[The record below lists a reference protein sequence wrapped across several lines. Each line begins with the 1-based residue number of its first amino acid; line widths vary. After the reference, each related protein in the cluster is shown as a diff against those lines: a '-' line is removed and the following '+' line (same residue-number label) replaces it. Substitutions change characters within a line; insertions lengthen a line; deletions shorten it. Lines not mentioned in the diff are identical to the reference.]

1 MMEKF
6 QKFGGAIFTPVLLFT
21 FSGIMVALTIVF
33 TNPAI
38 VGSIANEGTLWTDIW
53 TSLQNGAW
61 TVFTQMEILFAIGL
75 PLGLAKKASGRAA
88 LESFVLYIT
97 FTYFVSSFIQ
107 FFGPFFG
114 VDFAAEPGGQ
124 SGLKMI
130 AGIKTL
136 DIGVLGAIL
145 IAAVVVWIHN
155 RYFEKKLPDFLGI
168 FQGSSFV
175 CIVGFFA
182 MFALAFVMCLVWP
195 KVQNGIV
202 SLQGLMTSSGAF
214 GVWLFTFLERILIPT
229 GLHHFVATP
238 FLYGPAVVEGGITRY
253 WMEHVNEF
261 AQSTR
266 PMIDLFPEGG
276 FALTGNGKIFAPVGI
291 AAAFYATAKPDKKK
305 KVLTLLIPITLTA
318 VIAGITEPLEFTFL
332 FVAPVLFAVHA
343 FLSATMAV
351 VMYKFGVVGDLG
363 AGAIEQAAKTWI
375 PLAQNHWQTYV
386 LQFVI
391 GVAFIGIYFIVFRTL
406 ILKLDLA
413 TPGREIDSDDVKF
426 YSKKEYKEKQSQT
439 DGDAFQNQAAGFIE
453 ALGGKDNIDTI
464 ANCATRLRVKV
475 KEEEKLASDAAFRE
489 LGAHGVVRKGK
500 AVQIIVGLDV
510 PIVKAQAD
518 LLLKGVN

>member
-53 TSLQNGAW
+53 TIFQNGAW

-88 LESFVLYIT
+88 LSSFVLYIT

-114 VDFAAEPGGQ
+114 VDFSAEPGGQ
-124 SGLKMI
+124 SGLKLI

-145 IAAVVVWIHN
+145 VAAIVVWVHN

-175 CIVGFFA
+175 CIVGFFV
-182 MFALAFVMCLVWP
+182 MFALAFLMCLIWP

-202 SLQGLMTSSGAF
+202 SLQGVMTSSGAF

-261 AQSTR
+261 AQSTK

-318 VIAGITEPLEFTFL
+318 VVAGITEPLEFTFL
-332 FVAPVLFAVHA
+332 FVAPMLFAVHA

-363 AGAIEQAAKTWI
+363 AGMIEQAAKTWI

-391 GVAFIGIYFIVFRTL
+391 GIVFIGIYFIVFRTL
-406 ILKLDLA
+406 ILKFDLA
-413 TPGREIDSDDVKF
+413 TPGREIDSDNVKF
-426 YSKKEYKEKQSQT
+426 YSKKEYKEKQAKAGS
-439 DGDAFQNQAAGFIE
+439 DAFQDQAAGFIE
-453 ALGGKDNIDTI
+453 ALGGKENIDTI

-475 KEEEKLASDAAFRE
+475 KDEEQLASDAVFRD

-500 AVQIIVGLDV
+500 SVQIIVGLDV
-510 PIVKAQAD
+510 PMVKAQAD
-518 LLLKGVN
+518 LLLKGTN